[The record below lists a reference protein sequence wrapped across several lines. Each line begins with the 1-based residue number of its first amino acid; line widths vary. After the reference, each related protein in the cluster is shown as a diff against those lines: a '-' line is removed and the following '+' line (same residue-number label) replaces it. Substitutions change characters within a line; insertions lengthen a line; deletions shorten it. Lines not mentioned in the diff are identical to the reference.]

1 MCASSRAAGR
11 DVVNE
16 RIYERAMCRFVL
28 YLGEPL
34 MLDAL
39 TTKPAHSLIRQSY
52 LARERAEPLNGD
64 GFGVAWYVPTIS
76 DEPAVFRAT
85 TPAWNNPNLTDL
97 ARVTQSSCIL
107 AHVRAAT
114 PPSPV
119 TELNCHPFKHKSLA
133 LMHNGFI
140 PGFKMLRRTILREL
154 SNEAFDLIR
163 GSTDSEHLLA
173 MFFDHWSASET
184 NGVERLAGALLR
196 TIADVDALC
205 HAHGIEDEPRLNI
218 AVTDGNHAVA
228 SRYCLDPA
236 LVDSLYVHRGKAY
249 VCEEGLSRMVE
260 TDEPAPAVIVASEPL
275 SEDPGWTMVPPN
287 HIVLIDALRQV
298 EVRPARAI

>member
-1 MCASSRAAGR
+1 
-11 DVVNE
+11 
-16 RIYERAMCRFVL
+16 MCRFVL

-64 GFGVAWYVPTIS
+64 GFGVAWYAPAIS
-76 DEPAVFRAT
+76 DEPALFRAT

-97 ARVTQSSCIL
+97 ARVTKSGCIL

-119 TELNCHPFKHKSLA
+119 TELNCHPFKHRSIS

-140 PGFKMLRRTILREL
+140 PAFKTLRRSILREL

-173 MFFDHWSASET
+173 MFYDHWLAAGGT
-184 NGVERLAGALLR
+184 GVERLAGALSR
-196 TIADVDALC
+196 TIADVEALC
-205 HAHGIEDEPRLNI
+205 QSHGVEDAPRLNV
-218 AVTDGNHAVA
+218 AVTDGKHAVA
-228 SRYCLDPA
+228 SRYCRDTA
-236 LVDSLYVHRGKAY
+236 LLDSLYLHRGKAY
-249 VCEEGLSRMVE
+249 VCDEGLSHMVE
-260 TDEPAPAVIVASEPL
+260 TDDPAPAVIVASEPL
-275 SEDPGWTMVPPN
+275 SDDPGWTMVPEN
-287 HIVLIDALRQV
+287 HLVLIDEDRGV
-298 EVRPARAI
+298 EIRAV